1 MRSQANCDRG
11 GPAGDRDLGQAT
23 VELALCLPLLF
34 MFLLGIVQ
42 LVVIVRDQLA
52 VQLAAREAA
61 RASAIAASFDA
72 SSRAANRA
80 VTLRPLVV
88 VSAVSID
95 AVTVTVSHV
104 THTDVPMIGALLPD
118 ITVTATA
125 TMALEPP

>member
-1 MRSQANCDRG
+1 MRS
-11 GPAGDRDLGQAT
+11 PASSDDRDRGQAT

-34 MFLLGIVQ
+34 AFLLGIVQ

-61 RASAIAASFDA
+61 RAASVAAPSSASADAA
-72 SSRAANRA
+72 AARA

-88 VSAVSID
+88 ATSSSGD
-95 AVTVTVSHV
+95 TVTVTVAHV
-104 THTDVPMIGALLPD
+104 TRTDVPLIGALLPD

-125 TMALEPP
+125 TMAFEPP